1 MLLTASRSEEGSRG
15 QAASKRDRQSR
26 GVGVVKGMEGRALT
40 GRHAWDQRHG
50 WKSCGSNSL

>member
-1 MLLTASRSEEGSRG
+1 MLPIASWSEEGSRG
-15 QAASKRDRQSR
+15 QAASKRTRQSG
-26 GVGVVKGMEGRALT
+26 GVGGVKRMEGQALP